1 MKPLSFPVTPLQFTI
16 NNSMFRVYIYV
27 YVYGIWNW
35 RGGKEG
41 RRSFFFQ
48 KQTFLCSTNI
58 SFRVGLLL
66 ESHGGIVQRI
76 DIVPLLKTYRVTDR
90 KIGRIIGK
98 QRSIRWIASC
108 FPLKPIPDELAKDLK
123 CVVASIDSSN
133 PTQRKIINYKLSLLS
148 IDHSRWVYVCVEV
161 RKKSKK
167 REKNSRN
174 DYIATFF

>member
-1 MKPLSFPVTPLQFTI
+1 MCVC
-16 NNSMFRVYIYV
+16 
-27 YVYGIWNW
+27 VYGIWNW

-76 DIVPLLKTYRVTDR
+76 DIIPLLKTYRVTDR

-98 QRSIRWIASC
+98 QRSIRWIAPC

-123 CVVASIDSSN
+123 CVVLRIPPNVRLS
-133 PTQRKIINYKLSLLS
+133 IINYHCCRS
-148 IDHSRWVYVCVEV
+148 ITRDECMCA
-161 RKKSKK
+161 SK
-167 REKNSRN
+167 
-174 DYIATFF
+174 

>member
-1 MKPLSFPVTPLQFTI
+1 MCVC
-16 NNSMFRVYIYV
+16 
-27 YVYGIWNW
+27 VYGIWNW

-66 ESHGGIVQRI
+66 ESHGAIVQRI

-133 PTQRKIINYKLSLLS
+133 STQRLLIINYHCCRS
-148 IDHSRWVYVCVEV
+148 ITRDECV
-161 RKKSKK
+161 RASK
-167 REKNSRN
+167 
-174 DYIATFF
+174 